1 MSDCPAPQR
10 RVELREARKA
20 LFRLPRDEWLELAG
34 HPTVYYELRDY
45 REHPQGKEEG
55 AKTARSD
62 INFMFKAFETGQ
74 VRRIHSLSYCTCF
87 LLLQY
92 VVAISSIMN
101 SKMRSISDILDVL
114 CKQN

>member
-1 MSDCPAPQR
+1 MSDCPTPQR

-20 LFRLPRDEWLELAG
+20 LFKLPRDEWFELAG
-34 HPTVYYELRDY
+34 HPTVHYELRDY

-74 VRRIHSLSYCTCF
+74 VRRPHRLSCCASMY
-87 LLLQY
+87 LLLY
-92 VVAISSIMN
+92 A
-101 SKMRSISDILDVL
+101 SDFCEACAPVNL
-114 CKQN
+114 